1 MASDISKTVKNTE
14 KRVSKNK
21 LDAEYLI
28 LSEPT
33 TEDITFSHPVF
44 VQCGLPLRHKK
55 GRREWLVEHGDLS
68 LHIQA
73 GVVAEG
79 RSRKLVNTDIPSGSA
94 ARIGFIH
101 IHNHIIRAASL
112 DEACNVDLGKSFRS
126 YCEKYRIPIGGKNSK
141 SISREIVNIGQAKMT
156 IGLFG
161 EKGRAKTIN
170 VPQIADNVDFWIERD
185 DRQAAIWNP
194 SLTINPRYAETV
206 RERGVPEDMRALIG
220 LYENTGAMDVYKWLS
235 YRCPRVSNPKGVF
248 IPYIG
253 KNGLH
258 KSFGKSI
265 ASPRKFKQSFL
276 EWLKEAIRFYPDANV
291 KSDSNGIRLFYS
303 QAPVPPE
310 ISQSKSMYFTKT
322 SLKKL
327 EAKHQ
332 VLSNGDVS
340 HDSSGI
346 DDEIPY

>member
-1 MASDISKTVKNTE
+1 MAHELTKNPKHTG

-79 RSRKLVNTDIPSGSA
+79 RSRTLVNTDIPSGSA
-94 ARIGFIH
+94 ARIGFSH

-112 DEACNVDLGKSFRS
+112 DEACNVDLGQSFRS
-126 YCEKYRIPIGGKNSK
+126 YCEKYRIPVGGKNSR

-161 EKGRAKTIN
+161 EKSRAKTIN

-248 IPYIG
+248 IPYVG

-258 KSFGKSI
+258 KSFGQSI
-265 ASPRKFKQSFL
+265 ASSRKFKQSFIG
-276 EWLKEAIRFYPDANV
+276 WLKEAVRFYPDANIRA
-291 KSDSNGIRLFYS
+291 DDNGLRIFYS

-310 ISQSKSMYFTKT
+310 ISQSKSMFFNNKNLKRIDVRDDAPRKGDDNTENI
-322 SLKKL
+322 SL
-327 EAKHQ
+327 
-332 VLSNGDVS
+332 
-340 HDSSGI
+340 
-346 DDEIPY
+346 DDEIPH